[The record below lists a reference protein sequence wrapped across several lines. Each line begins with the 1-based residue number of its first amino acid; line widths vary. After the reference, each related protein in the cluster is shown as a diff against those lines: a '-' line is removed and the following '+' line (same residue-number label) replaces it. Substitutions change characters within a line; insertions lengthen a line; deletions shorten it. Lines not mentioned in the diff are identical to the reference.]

1 MRRTLLIL
9 SALLVFVLMIAYI
22 LEAGELYPQILLYD
36 GNASAML
43 TSTYKYNVDPQVAD
57 NGHAVWVARY
67 YGVSTFSERIMLFDG
82 SSVTPLSDGQSESVY
97 SPQSNNAG
105 QVVWSEWDGTDHEIF
120 FYDGTTVI
128 QLTDN
133 DRIDRFAQIND
144 SGAVAW
150 YGLGVWLSD
159 GASTI
164 QIAAEGGVGV
174 QLNNNGEVVWEGG
187 DGSDTEIFLYDGS
200 GVTQITDNDFDDH
213 DPQIN
218 DSGLVVWW
226 GQTHADS
233 DYEIFRYDDGGIT
246 QITDNDY
253 TDWRP
258 RINNS
263 GQAVWVGILELGGD
277 REIFYYDGTG
287 ITQVTD
293 NEGTDYHPQI
303 NDNGVVVWEG
313 QGLNGHFDI
322 FLYDGTETVQLSMS
336 GFPDEWPQI
345 NNADHVIWS
354 GYRFLPDRPWG
365 AASIVDPDHEHAV
378 RLPNYLAL
386 FLVPAGAVLLLRRSR
401 RRRR

>member
-1 MRRTLLIL
+1 MRKTLVT
-9 SALLVFVLMIAYI
+9 SCAFLVVVLMLASV
-22 LEAGELYPQILLYD
+22 LKAGELFPQIILYD
-36 GNASAML
+36 GTGNTIL
-43 TSTYKYNVDPQVAD
+43 TSTYENHVDPQLAD
-57 NGHAVWVARY
+57 NGNAVWVARY
-67 YGVSTFSERIMLFDG
+67 YGASTFSERIMLFDG
-82 SSVTPLSDGQSESVY
+82 SSITPLSDGQSESVY
-97 SPQSNNAG
+97 SPQINNAG

-144 SGAVAW
+144 SGTVAW
-150 YGLGVWLSD
+150 YGLGVWLYD

-164 QIAAEGGVGV
+164 QIAADGGVGV
-174 QLNNNGEVVWEGG
+174 QLNNNGEAVWEGG

-200 GVTQITDNDFDDH
+200 GVTQITDNVFDDH

-218 DSGLVVWW
+218 DSGLVMWW

-233 DYEIFRYDDGGIT
+233 DYEIFRYEDGEIT

-263 GQAVWVGILELGGD
+263 GQAVWVGILELHGD
-277 REIFYYDGTG
+277 REIFCYDGTG
-287 ITQVTD
+287 ITRVTD

-303 NDNGVVVWEG
+303 NDNGLVVWEG

-322 FLYDGTETVQLSMS
+322 FLDDGTETAQLSMS
-336 GFPDEWPQI
+336 GLPDEWPQI

-354 GYRFLPDRPWG
+354 GYRLLPERPWG
-365 AASIVDPDHEHAV
+365 AASVMNSDHEHAL
-378 RLPNYLAL
+378 RLPNYLA
-386 FLVPAGAVLLLRRSR
+386 FFVVPAGFVILLRRSR
-401 RRRR
+401 RRS